1 MSKQSHPVDDLFRS
15 GLADHKVMPSDDSR
29 SALMHEAAGET
40 AKRASLKWWVIGG
53 ALVLVSAGVF
63 MLLQIFEGVPGNK
76 HKIIPDETQAP
87 ASAKA
92 LSKIETPASAKTS
105 TQINAPMSGTTATRT
120 QAIAS
125 VPAKSGRAGGQRLQ
139 GIPGNSNPPSAVTG
153 NDNNTRSGVLK
164 AGTPPNTASILNAGT
179 PPPSAV
185 TGSETNPQSQGI
197 KNETLPPMAVIQQ
210 DTNLQHGME
219 QKKTATTD
227 SAVSNKPVILPAQ
240 VHGYPSI
247 QAEAKNLPGE
257 KRNRPSKQWNISAGL
272 YYTPEWMFNTLNGDK
287 YVNNFGAEGT
297 FHFGRYSIRTGFG
310 LSITTGSNEMLV
322 QTNPYLGSYKAL
334 DSIAFN
340 WDLKHY
346 NLVPTYY
353 TSGKDVYDTVVN
365 YNYSYYKKRYTY
377 LQVPLVLGYDF
388 LQKNWFTLGA
398 RAGAVMSLLLKTET
412 LSASYDPG
420 KDRIITINNVSPD
433 RIQLNWQALV
443 GINAS
448 FRLSRLFSIE
458 AEPDLRYYFNS
469 VYESSELTKKPWSVG
484 FRAAFLVTF

>member
-1 MSKQSHPVDDLFRS
+1 
-15 GLADHKVMPSDDSR
+15 
-29 SALMHEAAGET
+29 
-40 AKRASLKWWVIGG
+40 
-53 ALVLVSAGVF
+53 
-63 MLLQIFEGVPGNK
+63 
-76 HKIIPDETQAP
+76 
-87 ASAKA
+87 
-92 LSKIETPASAKTS
+92 
-105 TQINAPMSGTTATRT
+105 
-120 QAIAS
+120 
-125 VPAKSGRAGGQRLQ
+125 
-139 GIPGNSNPPSAVTG
+139 
-153 NDNNTRSGVLK
+153 
-164 AGTPPNTASILNAGT
+164 
-179 PPPSAV
+179 
-185 TGSETNPQSQGI
+185 
-197 KNETLPPMAVIQQ
+197 
-210 DTNLQHGME
+210 
-219 QKKTATTD
+219 
-227 SAVSNKPVILPAQ
+227 
-240 VHGYPSI
+240 
-247 QAEAKNLPGE
+247 
-257 KRNRPSKQWNISAGL
+257 
-272 YYTPEWMFNTLNGDK
+272 
-287 YVNNFGAEGT
+287 
-297 FHFGRYSIRTGFG
+297 
-310 LSITTGSNEMLV
+310 MLV

-420 KDRIITINNVSPD
+420 KDRIITINNVTPD